1 MIGNGLFTFIRI
13 YFLLSGG
20 FFFFS
25 TAVAMLRF
33 DDVYARLH
41 AASKCLTGGSVSILI
56 AYLMSSGDIS
66 VVMKV
71 FLAAFFMLLT
81 NPMASHALARS
92 AYRRGYGV
100 ACLTEDQFARDR
112 WESKK
117 KQATSEE

>member
-1 MIGNGLFTFIRI
+1 MIGDGVLIFLRI
-13 YFLLSGG
+13 YFLISGV

-33 DDVYARLH
+33 EDVYARLH
-41 AASKCLTGGSVSILI
+41 AASKCLTGGSVSLLI
-56 AYLMSSGDIS
+56 AYLMFSGQPS
-66 VVMKV
+66 VIMKV

-100 ACLTEDQFARDR
+100 ACLNEDQFARDR

-117 KQATSEE
+117 EEATTEE